1 MGNKRNRRS
10 RRLETPSPEREIDRI
25 QTETPISGNVTL
37 TNNNTVIQSNLG
49 ENNSENTLTEPSQVS
64 NEIQVWTQI
73 MEQKS
78 NDRIEKMREEMDNK
92 LEAILR
98 EIKTNKTSS
107 TVTNPRSDQM
117 KCKEVSSRD
126 PE

>member
-1 MGNKRNRRS
+1 M
-10 RRLETPSPEREIDRI
+10 
-25 QTETPISGNVTL
+25 TL
-37 TNNNTVIQSNLG
+37 TNNNTVIQGNLG

-98 EIKTNKTSS
+98 DKN
-107 TVTNPRSDQM
+107 
-117 KCKEVSSRD
+117 
-126 PE
+126 

>member
-1 MGNKRNRRS
+1 M
-10 RRLETPSPEREIDRI
+10 
-25 QTETPISGNVTL
+25 TL
-37 TNNNTVIQSNLG
+37 TNNDTVIQSNLG
-49 ENNSENTLTEPSQVS
+49 ENNSENNLVEPSQIS

-98 EIKTNKTSS
+98 K
-107 TVTNPRSDQM
+107 
-117 KCKEVSSRD
+117 
-126 PE
+126 